1 MNSKYLDHVHPA
13 VSAVTLVL
21 LALALVGALAATGW
35 LA

>member
-21 LALALVGALAATGW
+21 LALAVGALAATGW